1 MSPTFA
7 PTSLDHVAL
16 WVDDRGPLATFLCDH
31 LGMHVIEE
39 TDTFTLVG
47 IDAKLG
53 KLTLFDA
60 EGPRQR
66 GALERVVLRVADLE
80 RVLTALPF
88 DTMRQGDGVAAF
100 EAPAG
105 VPLGLVEADGA
116 EFDLDHVALWV
127 DDREPLAKFLCDY
140 LGMHVIEET
149 DTFTLV
155 GIDAKLGKLTLF
167 DAEGPRQRGA
177 LERVVLRVGE
187 LERVLTALPFD
198 TMRQG
203 DGVAAFEAPA
213 GVPLGLVEADGAEF
227 DLDHVVL
234 GLSDPDAAARELA
247 ALGFEPREDGC
258 VAVGDRHVR
267 IVRGNAADGG
277 RPLLNHLALLVENAR
292 GIQDEAE
299 GAGIEIDEVKDA
311 KNTFAVF
318 VSGPEGVRVEYV
330 EHKPG
335 FALV

>member
-1 MSPTFA
+1 MPANFA

-16 WVDDRGPLATFLCDH
+16 WVDEREPLATFLCDH

-66 GALERVVLRVADLE
+66 GALERVVLRVSDLDA
-80 RVLTALPF
+80 VLEQLPF
-88 DTMRQGDGVAAF
+88 EVARRGDGVAAF

-105 VPLGLVEADGA
+105 LPIGLVEAPGQD
-116 EFDLDHVALWV
+116 
-127 DDREPLAKFLCDY
+127 
-140 LGMHVIEET
+140 
-149 DTFTLV
+149 
-155 GIDAKLGKLTLF
+155 
-167 DAEGPRQRGA
+167 
-177 LERVVLRVGE
+177 
-187 LERVLTALPFD
+187 
-198 TMRQG
+198 
-203 DGVAAFEAPA
+203 
-213 GVPLGLVEADGAEF
+213 F

-234 GLSDPDAAARELA
+234 GLVDPEAGASCLED
-247 ALGFEPREDGC
+247 LGFERRGDGT
-258 VAVGDRHVR
+258 VAVDDRYVR
-267 IVRGNAADGG
+267 MVRGNAADGG
-277 RPLLNHLALLVENAR
+277 KPLLNHLALLVEDAH
-292 GIQDEAE
+292 GVQDEAE
-299 GAGIEIDEVKDA
+299 GAGLEIDDVKDA

-318 VSGPEGVRVEYV
+318 LRGPEGVRIEYV

>member
-1 MSPTFA
+1 MPVNFA

-16 WVDDRGPLATFLCDH
+16 WVDERAPLASFLCEH

-66 GALERVVLRVADLE
+66 GALERIVLRVGDLDAVADS
-80 RVLTALPF
+80 LPF
-88 DTMRQGDGVAAF
+88 EVARRSDGVAAF

-105 VPLGLVEADGA
+105 VPLGLVEA
-116 EFDLDHVALWV
+116 
-127 DDREPLAKFLCDY
+127 
-140 LGMHVIEET
+140 
-149 DTFTLV
+149 
-155 GIDAKLGKLTLF
+155 
-167 DAEGPRQRGA
+167 EGQ
-177 LERVVLRVGE
+177 
-187 LERVLTALPFD
+187 
-198 TMRQG
+198 
-203 DGVAAFEAPA
+203 
-213 GVPLGLVEADGAEF
+213 EF

-234 GLSDPDAAARELA
+234 SLEDPDAAVGGFEE
-247 ALGFEPREDGC
+247 LGFERRGNGS
-258 VAVGDRHVR
+258 VAVDGRFVR
-267 IVRGNAADGG
+267 VARGSAADGG
-277 RPLLNHLALLVENAR
+277 RPLLNHLALLVDDAR
-292 GIQDEAE
+292 GLRGQAE
-299 GAGIEIDEVKDA
+299 DAGIEIDDVKDA

-318 VSGPEGVRVEYV
+318 LRGPEGVRVEYV

>member
-1 MSPTFA
+1 MKPTLA

-16 WVDDRGPLATFLCDH
+16 WVDDREPLATFLCDH

-47 IDAKLG
+47 I
-53 KLTLFDA
+53 
-60 EGPRQR
+60 E
-66 GALERVVLRVADLE
+66 
-80 RVLTALPF
+80 
-88 DTMRQGDGVAAF
+88 
-100 EAPAG
+100 
-105 VPLGLVEADGA
+105 
-116 EFDLDHVALWV
+116 
-127 DDREPLAKFLCDY
+127 
-140 LGMHVIEET
+140 
-149 DTFTLV
+149 
-155 GIDAKLGKLTLF
+155 AKLGKLTLF

-198 TMRQG
+198 TMRQS

-234 GLSDPDAAARELA
+234 GLSDPEAAARELA
-247 ALGFEPREDGC
+247 TMGFERREDGC
-258 VAVGDRHVR
+258 VAVGDRYVR

-277 RPLLNHLALLVENAR
+277 RPLLNHLALLVEDAR
-292 GIQDEAE
+292 DVQQEAE
-299 GAGIEIDEVKDA
+299 GAGLEIDDVKDA

-318 VSGPEGVRVEYV
+318 VRGPEGVRVEYV

>member
-1 MSPTFA
+1 MTSTFA

-16 WVDDRGPLATFLCDH
+16 WVDERQPLATFLCDH
-31 LGMHVIEE
+31 
-39 TDTFTLVG
+39 
-47 IDAKLG
+47 
-53 KLTLFDA
+53 
-60 EGPRQR
+60 
-66 GALERVVLRVADLE
+66 
-80 RVLTALPF
+80 
-88 DTMRQGDGVAAF
+88 
-100 EAPAG
+100 
-105 VPLGLVEADGA
+105 
-116 EFDLDHVALWV
+116 
-127 DDREPLAKFLCDY
+127 

-234 GLSDPDAAARELA
+234 GLSDPEAAARELA
-247 ALGFEPREDGC
+247 AMGFERREDGC
-258 VAVGDRHVR
+258 VAVGDRYVR

-277 RPLLNHLALLVENAR
+277 RPLLNQLALLVEDAR
-292 GIQDEAE
+292 EVQQEAE
-299 GAGIEIDEVKDA
+299 GAGLEIDDVKDA

-318 VSGPEGVRVEYV
+318 VRGPEGVRVEYV

>member
-1 MSPTFA
+1 MTPTFA

-16 WVDDRGPLATFLCDH
+16 WVDDREPLAMFLCDH

-66 GALERVVLRVADLE
+66 GALERIVLRVADLE
-80 RVLTALPF
+80 SVLSALPF
-88 DTMRQGDGVAAF
+88 DTPALGDGVAAF

-105 VPLGLVEADGA
+105 VPLGLVESA
-116 EFDLDHVALWV
+116 
-127 DDREPLAKFLCDY
+127 
-140 LGMHVIEET
+140 
-149 DTFTLV
+149 
-155 GIDAKLGKLTLF
+155 
-167 DAEGPRQRGA
+167 
-177 LERVVLRVGE
+177 GE
-187 LERVLTALPFD
+187 
-198 TMRQG
+198 
-203 DGVAAFEAPA
+203 
-213 GVPLGLVEADGAEF
+213 EF

-234 GLSDPDAAARELA
+234 GLSDPEAATRALA
-247 ALGFEPREDGC
+247 AMGFERRDDGC

-267 IVRGNAADGG
+267 VVRGSAADGD
-277 RPLLNHLALLVENAR
+277 RPLLNHLALLVDDAR

-299 GAGIEIDEVKDA
+299 GAGLEIDDVKDA

-318 VSGPEGVRVEYV
+318 LRGPEGVRIEYV